1 MPRNIRFRD
10 ELSESAFLLL
20 VFLVVL
26 FSWVLID
33 LWGRW
38 FNNFTFNTIGLNP
51 KSSYDTFIIALFM
64 TFLIISCIVYLKTLG
79 VPFEETTMESYAPSH
94 TENYADY
101 MLWGVESNMKVDRM
115 DFLNSF

>member
-1 MPRNIRFRD
+1 MPQTNLIRD
-10 ELSESAFLLL
+10 EISQSGFLFS

-38 FNNFTFNTIGLNP
+38 FNNFTFNSIGLNP
-51 KSSYDTFIIALFM
+51 KSSYDTFIIALFS
-64 TFLIISCIVYLKTLG
+64 TLVIIACIVYLKTLG
-79 VPFEETTMESYAPSH
+79 VPFEETTEQSYAPTH
-94 TENYADY
+94 TENYSDY
-101 MLWGVESNMKVDRM
+101 MLWGVESNMKVDRL